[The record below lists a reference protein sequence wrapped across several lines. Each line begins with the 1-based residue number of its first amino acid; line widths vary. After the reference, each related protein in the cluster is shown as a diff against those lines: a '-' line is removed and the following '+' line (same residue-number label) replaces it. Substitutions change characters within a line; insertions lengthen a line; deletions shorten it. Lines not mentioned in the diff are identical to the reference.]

1 MTLRILTY
9 AAIDPDTPSSM
20 CALARLLITT
30 VTQKG
35 NVVQEIHPVIFAG
48 PTVSHV
54 ETAAQAWYDAEVE
67 KAAHKKPRGRKPKA
81 SAPVVTP
88 DDDIDFIL

>member
-1 MTLRILTY
+1 MTVRILTY

-20 CALARLLITT
+20 CALARLLINGE
-30 VTQKG
+30 V
-35 NVVQEIHPVIFAG
+35 HPVIFAG

-54 ETAAQAWYDAEVE
+54 ETAAQAWYDAEVG
-67 KAAHKKPRGRKPKA
+67 KAANKKPRGRKPKA

-88 DDDIDFIL
+88 NDDLDFIL